1 MVKEHDTHTHTH
13 TCTQLTISPTDYLG
27 NYMRILELTAR
38 TNVRRF
44 FSGVNRLEWPVDI
57 AKPTDVNAFYSPYIN
72 EISESV

>member
-1 MVKEHDTHTHTH
+1 
-13 TCTQLTISPTDYLG
+13 
-27 NYMRILELTAR
+27 MRILELTAR